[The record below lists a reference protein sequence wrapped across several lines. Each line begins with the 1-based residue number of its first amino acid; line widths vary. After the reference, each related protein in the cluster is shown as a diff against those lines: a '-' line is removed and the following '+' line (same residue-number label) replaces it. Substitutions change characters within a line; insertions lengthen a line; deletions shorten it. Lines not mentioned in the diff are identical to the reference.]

1 MTFTEKKYIR
11 GRLIFIGIVFTL
23 FFGGIGAK
31 AAYLQIFRNAWLS
44 DKAADQYS
52 RDLVK
57 SGRRGTIYD
66 ANHIEMAV
74 SIDTTS
80 IAVYP
85 RMIPDKGRTAVVL
98 AKALGLKSR
107 AVKRKLASKRS
118 FVWLK
123 RQVTPRE
130 SKAVSA
136 LKMAGI
142 DFIPAYG
149 RFYPN
154 RGLAASVLGFS
165 GTEGRGL
172 EGLEYR
178 YENYLK
184 GPTQKITVLKDALG
198 RGFDAE
204 KESHANDTGNNLV
217 LTIDR
222 NIQYIAENALQDA
235 ITRFSARSG
244 MAIVMAPGTGAIL
257 ALAQCPRFNPNAF
270 AGYDRELWRNRAI
283 TDPFEP
289 GSTMKIFSAA
299 AAIESGICTP
309 NTIFFCENGSYR
321 IGKHTVHDTHAH
333 DWLSLQQIVKYSS
346 NIGAVKVGQRIGPQS
361 LYTVLRKF
369 GFGQKTGIDCPGET
383 SGSLALWKRWSGI
396 DAGAIAFGQGMAVS
410 AVQLAAAVSAI
421 ANDGVLMKPYIV
433 QAVTDPNGRIVKNTI
448 PQKIRQ
454 AVSPET
460 ARTVVRILQTV
471 TTSGGTGVQAALDGY
486 TVCGKTGTAQ
496 KVDRNGAYARGKYVA
511 SFVGFVP
518 ARNPRLTILV
528 VIDEPEK
535 QHYGGIVTA
544 PVFRTIAEESLNYL
558 NIPFQKS
565 KTPLRVAKAEAVRG

>member
-23 FFGGIGAK
+23 LFGGIGAK

-85 RMIPDKGRTAVVL
+85 RMIPDKSLTAVAL
-98 AKALGLKSR
+98 AKALGLRSSD
-107 AVKRKLASKRS
+107 VKRKLASKS
-118 FVWLK
+118 AFVWLK
-123 RQVTPRE
+123 RQVTPKE

-136 LKMAGI
+136 LKIPGI

-154 RGLAASVLGFS
+154 RGLGASVLGFS

-172 EGLEYR
+172 EGLEYC

-204 KESHANDTGNNLV
+204 KESQGNDSGNNLV

-222 NIQYIAENALQDA
+222 NIQYIAENALQES

-244 MAIVMAPGTGAIL
+244 MAIVMAPQSGAIL

-270 AGYDRELWRNRAI
+270 ASYDKELWRNRAI

-346 NIGAVKVGQRIGPQS
+346 NIGAVKVGQSIGPQS
-361 LYTVLRKF
+361 LYTVLRNF

-383 SGSLALWKRWSGI
+383 SGSLASWKKWSGI

-410 AVQLAAAVSAI
+410 AIQLAAAVSAI
-421 ANDGVLMKPYIV
+421 ANDGILMKPYIV
-433 QAVTDPNGRIVKNTI
+433 QAVTDSNGRIVKNTT

-460 ARTVVRILQTV
+460 ARTMRRILQTV
-471 TTSGGTGVQAALDGY
+471 TTSGGTGVQAALEGY

-496 KVDRNGAYARGKYVA
+496 KVDSNGTYAKGKYVA

-518 ARNPRLTILV
+518 ARAPRLTILV

-544 PVFRTIAEESLNYL
+544 PAFKTIAEESLNYL

-565 KTPLRVAKAEAVRG
+565 KTPLRVAQTEAVRG

>member
-1 MTFTEKKYIR
+1 
-11 GRLIFIGIVFTL
+11 
-23 FFGGIGAK
+23 
-31 AAYLQIFRNAWLS
+31 
-44 DKAADQYS
+44 
-52 RDLVK
+52 
-57 SGRRGTIYD
+57 
-66 ANHIEMAV
+66 MAV

-80 IAVYP
+80 VAAYP
-85 RMIPDKGRTAVVL
+85 RIISDPDRTAGVL
-98 AKALGLKSR
+98 AKALDLNKR
-107 AVKRKLASKRS
+107 AVKRKLISKRS

-123 RQVTPRE
+123 RQVTPKE
-130 SKAVSA
+130 TKAVSA
-136 LKMAGI
+136 LEITGV

-178 YENYLK
+178 YENYLQ
-184 GPTQKITVLKDALG
+184 GPTRKVTVLKDALG
-198 RGFDAE
+198 RGFNEE
-204 KESHANDTGNNLV
+204 KEDHDSEGGNNLV

-222 NIQYIAENALQDA
+222 NIQYIAENALQEA
-235 ITRFSARSG
+235 VTRFSARSG
-244 MAIVMAPGTGAIL
+244 MVIVMAPKSGAIL
-257 ALAQCPRFNPNAF
+257 ALAQSPNFNPNAF
-270 AGYDRELWRNRAI
+270 GSYDKELWRNRAI

-309 NTIFFCENGSYR
+309 NTIFFCENGSFKV
-321 IGKHTVHDTHAH
+321 GKHTVHDTHPY

-346 NIGAVKVGQRIGPQS
+346 NIGAVKVGQSIGQEF
-361 LYTVLRKF
+361 LYTVLRNF

-383 SGSLALWKRWSGI
+383 SGSLASWKRWSSI

-421 ANDGVLMKPYIV
+421 ANDGMLMQPYVV
-433 QAVTDPNGRIVKNTI
+433 QAITDTNGRLIKNTT

-454 AVSPET
+454 VVSPET
-460 ARTVVRILQTV
+460 ARTVRKILRTV
-471 TTSGGTGVQAALDGY
+471 TTSGGTGVQAALEGY

-496 KVDRNGAYARGKYVA
+496 KVDRNGAYAKGKYVA

-518 ARNPRLTILV
+518 ARAPKLTILV
-528 VIDEPEK
+528 AIDEPEK

-558 NIPFQKS
+558 NIPSQKPE
-565 KTPLRVAKAEAVRG
+565 TPLRAAQTGEVMG

>member
-1 MTFTEKKYIR
+1 MTAVEKKHIR
-11 GRLIFIGIVFTL
+11 VRLILIGIVFTML
-23 FFGGIGAK
+23 FGAIGTK
-31 AAYLQIFRNAWLS
+31 AAYLQIFRTSWLS
-44 DKAADQYS
+44 RKAADQYTL
-52 RDLVK
+52 DLVRH
-57 SGRRGTIYD
+57 GRRGTIYD
-66 ANHIEMAV
+66 ANHIEMAI

-80 IAVYP
+80 IAAYP
-85 RMIPDKGRTAVVL
+85 RMIPNPVQTAAVL
-98 AKALGLKSR
+98 AKALNLNHG

-118 FVWLK
+118 FVWIK

-130 SKAVSA
+130 RKAVSA
-136 LKMAGI
+136 LKITGI

-184 GPTQKITVLKDALG
+184 GPTHKVTVLKDALG

-204 KESHANDTGNNLV
+204 KESRVSNGGDNLV

-222 NIQYIAENALQDA
+222 NIQYIAENALQEA
-235 ITRFSARSG
+235 VARFSARSG
-244 MAIVMAPGTGAIL
+244 MAIVMVPRSGAIL

-270 AGYDRELWRNRAI
+270 AGYDKGLWRNRAI

-299 AAIESGICTP
+299 AAIESRTCTS
-309 NTIFFCENGSYR
+309 NTIFFCENGSFR

-346 NIGAVKVGQRIGPQS
+346 NIGAVKVGRSIGPEV
-361 LYTVLRKF
+361 LYKTLRDF
-369 GFGQKTGIDCPGET
+369 GFGRKTGIDCPGET
-383 SGSLALWKRWSGI
+383 AGSLSSWKQWSGI
-396 DAGAIAFGQGMAVS
+396 DAGAIAFGQGLAVS
-410 AVQLAAAVSAI
+410 AVQLATAVSAI
-421 ANDGVLMKPYIV
+421 ANDGILMKPYIV
-433 QAVTDPNGRIVKNTI
+433 QAVTDQNGRLVKNI
-448 PQKIRQ
+448 SPREVRRV
-454 AVSPET
+454 VSPET
-460 ARTVVRILQTV
+460 ARTVRRILQTV

-496 KVDRNGAYARGKYVA
+496 KVDRTGAYSKRKYVA
-511 SFVGFVP
+511 SFVGFAP
-518 ARNPRLTILV
+518 ARAPELTILV
-528 VIDEPEK
+528 IVDEPEK
-535 QHYGGIVTA
+535 QHYGGIVAA
-544 PVFRTIAEESLNYL
+544 PVFKKIAEESLNYL
-558 NIPFQKS
+558 NIPFQKPE
-565 KTPLRVAKAEAVRG
+565 TPLRAAQTGEMRG

>member
-1 MTFTEKKYIR
+1 MTAVEKKHIR
-11 GRLIFIGIVFTL
+11 VRLILIGIVFTML
-23 FFGGIGAK
+23 FGAIGTK
-31 AAYLQIFRNAWLS
+31 AAYLQIFRTSWLS
-44 DKAADQYS
+44 SKAAGQYTL
-52 RDLVK
+52 DLVK
-57 SGRRGTIYD
+57 HGRRGTIYD
-66 ANHIEMAV
+66 ANHIEMAI

-80 IAVYP
+80 IAAYP
-85 RMIPDKGRTAVVL
+85 RMIPNPVQTAAVL
-98 AKALGLKSR
+98 AKALNLKQG

-118 FVWLK
+118 FVWIK

-136 LKMAGI
+136 LKITGI

-184 GPTQKITVLKDALG
+184 GPTRKVTVLKDALG

-204 KESHANDTGNNLV
+204 KESRGSDGGDNLV

-222 NIQYIAENALQDA
+222 NIQYIAENALQEA
-235 ITRFSARSG
+235 VTRFSARSG
-244 MAIVMAPGTGAIL
+244 MAIVMVPRSGAIL

-270 AGYDRELWRNRAI
+270 ASYDKGLWRNRTI

-289 GSTMKIFSAA
+289 GSTMKIFSAT
-299 AAIESGICTP
+299 AAIESRACTS
-309 NTIFFCENGSYR
+309 NTIFFCENGSFK
-321 IGKHTVHDTHAH
+321 IGKNTVHDTHAH

-346 NIGAVKVGQRIGPQS
+346 NIGAVKVGRSIGPEV
-361 LYTVLRKF
+361 LYKTLRDF
-369 GFGQKTGIDCPGET
+369 GFGRKTGIDCPGET
-383 SGSLALWKRWSGI
+383 AGSLSSWKQWSGI

-410 AVQLAAAVSAI
+410 AVQLATAVSAI
-421 ANDGVLMKPYIV
+421 ANDGILMKPYIV
-433 QAVTDPNGRIVKNTI
+433 QAVTDQNGRLVKNI
-448 PQKIRQ
+448 SPREVRRV
-454 AVSPET
+454 VSPET
-460 ARTVVRILQTV
+460 ARTVRRILQTV

-496 KVDRNGAYARGKYVA
+496 KVDRTGTYSKGKYVA
-511 SFVGFVP
+511 SFVGFAP
-518 ARNPRLTILV
+518 ARAPELTILV
-528 VIDEPEK
+528 IVNEPEK
-535 QHYGGIVTA
+535 QHYGGIVAA
-544 PVFRTIAEESLNYL
+544 PVFRKIAEESLNYL
-558 NIPFQKS
+558 NIPFQKP
-565 KTPLRVAKAEAVRG
+565 KTPLRAAQTGEMRG

>member
-1 MTFTEKKYIR
+1 MTAVEKKHIR
-11 GRLIFIGIVFTL
+11 VRLILIGIVFTML
-23 FFGGIGAK
+23 FGAIGTK
-31 AAYLQIFRNAWLS
+31 AAYLQIFRTSWLS
-44 DKAADQYS
+44 SKAAGQYTL
-52 RDLVK
+52 DLVK
-57 SGRRGTIYD
+57 HGRRGTIYD
-66 ANHIEMAV
+66 ANHIEMAI

-80 IAVYP
+80 IAAYP
-85 RMIPDKGRTAVVL
+85 RMIPNPVQTAAVL
-98 AKALGLKSR
+98 AKALNLNQG

-118 FVWLK
+118 FVWIK

-136 LKMAGI
+136 LKITGI

-184 GPTQKITVLKDALG
+184 GPTRKVTVLKDALG

-204 KESHANDTGNNLV
+204 KESRGSDGGDNLV

-222 NIQYIAENALQDA
+222 NIQYIAENALQEA
-235 ITRFSARSG
+235 VTRFSARSG
-244 MAIVMAPGTGAIL
+244 MAIVMVPRSGAIL

-270 AGYDRELWRNRAI
+270 ASYDKGLWRNRTI

-299 AAIESGICTP
+299 AAIESRACTS
-309 NTIFFCENGSYR
+309 NTIFFCENGSFK
-321 IGKHTVHDTHAH
+321 IGKNTVHDTHAH

-346 NIGAVKVGQRIGPQS
+346 NIGAVKVGRSIGPEV
-361 LYTVLRKF
+361 LYKTLRDF
-369 GFGQKTGIDCPGET
+369 GFGRKTGIDCPGET
-383 SGSLALWKRWSGI
+383 AGSLSSWKQWSGI

-410 AVQLAAAVSAI
+410 AVQLATAVSAI
-421 ANDGVLMKPYIV
+421 ANDGILMKPYIV
-433 QAVTDPNGRIVKNTI
+433 QAVTDQNGRLVKNI
-448 PQKIRQ
+448 SPREVRRV
-454 AVSPET
+454 VSPET
-460 ARTVVRILQTV
+460 ARTVRRILQTV

-496 KVDRNGAYARGKYVA
+496 KVDRTGTYSKGKYVA
-511 SFVGFVP
+511 SFVGFAP
-518 ARNPRLTILV
+518 ARAPELTILV
-528 VIDEPEK
+528 IVNEPEK
-535 QHYGGIVTA
+535 QHYGGIVAA
-544 PVFRTIAEESLNYL
+544 PVFRKIAEESLNYL
-558 NIPFQKS
+558 NIPFQKP
-565 KTPLRVAKAEAVRG
+565 KTPLRAAQTGEMRG

>member
-1 MTFTEKKYIR
+1 MTAVEKKHIR
-11 GRLIFIGIVFTL
+11 VRLILIGIVFTML
-23 FFGGIGAK
+23 FGAIGTK
-31 AAYLQIFRNAWLS
+31 AAYLQIFRTSWLS
-44 DKAADQYS
+44 SKAAGQYTL
-52 RDLVK
+52 DLVK
-57 SGRRGTIYD
+57 HGRRGTIYD
-66 ANHIEMAV
+66 ANHIEMAI

-80 IAVYP
+80 IAAYP
-85 RMIPDKGRTAVVL
+85 RMIPNPVQTAAVL
-98 AKALGLKSR
+98 AKALNLNQG

-118 FVWLK
+118 FVWIK

-136 LKMAGI
+136 LKITGI

-184 GPTQKITVLKDALG
+184 GPTRKVTVLKDALG

-204 KESHANDTGNNLV
+204 KESRGSDGGDNLV

-222 NIQYIAENALQDA
+222 NIQYIAENALQEA
-235 ITRFSARSG
+235 VTRFSARSG
-244 MAIVMAPGTGAIL
+244 MAIVMVPRSGAIL

-270 AGYDRELWRNRAI
+270 ASYDKGLWRNRTI

-289 GSTMKIFSAA
+289 GSTMKIFSAT
-299 AAIESGICTP
+299 AAIESRACTS
-309 NTIFFCENGSYR
+309 NSIFFCENGSFK
-321 IGKHTVHDTHAH
+321 IGKNTVHDTHAH

-346 NIGAVKVGQRIGPQS
+346 NIGAVKVGRSIGPEV
-361 LYTVLRKF
+361 LYKTLRDF
-369 GFGQKTGIDCPGET
+369 GFGRKTGIDCPGET
-383 SGSLALWKRWSGI
+383 AGNLASWKQWSDI

-410 AVQLAAAVSAI
+410 AVQLATAVSAI
-421 ANDGVLMKPYIV
+421 ANDGILMKPYIV
-433 QAVTDPNGRIVKNTI
+433 QAVTDQNGRLVKNI
-448 PQKIRQ
+448 SPREVRRV
-454 AVSPET
+454 VSPET
-460 ARTVVRILQTV
+460 ARTVRRILQTV

-496 KVDRNGAYARGKYVA
+496 KVDRTGTYSKGKYVA
-511 SFVGFVP
+511 SFVGFAP
-518 ARNPRLTILV
+518 ARAPELTILV
-528 VIDEPEK
+528 IVNEPEK
-535 QHYGGIVTA
+535 QHYGGIVAA
-544 PVFRTIAEESLNYL
+544 PVFKKIAEESLNYL
-558 NIPFQKS
+558 NIPFQKPE
-565 KTPLRVAKAEAVRG
+565 TPLRAAQTWEMWG

>member
-31 AAYLQIFRNAWLS
+31 AAYLQIFRNAWLA

-85 RMIPDKGRTAVVL
+85 RMIPDKGRTAVAL

-107 AVKRKLASKRS
+107 DVKRKLASKRS

-130 SKAVSA
+130 NKAVSA
-136 LKMAGI
+136 LKITGI

-321 IGKHTVHDTHAH
+321 IGKNTVHDTHSY

-346 NIGAVKVGQRIGPQS
+346 NIGAVKVGQSIGPQS

-383 SGSLALWKRWSGI
+383 SGSLAPWKRWSGI

-433 QAVTDPNGRIVKNTI
+433 QAVTDPNGRIVKNTT

-460 ARTVVRILQTV
+460 ARTVKRILQTV

-496 KVDRNGAYARGKYVA
+496 KVDRSGAYARGKYVA

-518 ARNPRLTILV
+518 ARDPRLTILV

-565 KTPLRVAKAEAVRG
+565 KPSLRVAQTEAVRG

>member
-1 MTFTEKKYIR
+1 MTFSEKKYIR
-11 GRLIFIGIVFTL
+11 LRLILIGIVFTML
-23 FFGGIGAK
+23 FGAIGTK
-31 AAYLQIFRNAWLS
+31 AAYLQIFRTSWLS
-44 DKAADQYS
+44 SKAADQYTW
-52 RDLVK
+52 DLVK
-57 SGRRGTIYD
+57 QGRRGTIYD

-80 IAVYP
+80 VAAYP
-85 RMIPDKGRTAVVL
+85 RMISDPDRTAGVL
-98 AKALGLKSR
+98 AKALDLNKR
-107 AVKRKLASKRS
+107 NVKRKLISKRS

-130 SKAVSA
+130 TNAVSA
-136 LKMAGI
+136 LEITGI

-178 YENYLK
+178 YENYLQ
-184 GPTQKITVLKDALG
+184 GPTRKVTVLKDALG
-198 RGFDAE
+198 RGFNEE
-204 KESHANDTGNNLV
+204 KEDHDSEGGNNLV

-222 NIQYIAENALQDA
+222 NIQYIAENALQEA
-235 ITRFSARSG
+235 VTRFSARSG
-244 MAIVMAPGTGAIL
+244 MAIVMAPKTGAIL
-257 ALAQCPRFNPNAF
+257 ALAQNPNFNPNAF
-270 AGYDRELWRNRAI
+270 GSYDKELWRNRAI

-309 NTIFFCENGSYR
+309 NTIFFCENGSFKV
-321 IGKHTVHDTHAH
+321 GKHTVHDTHPH

-346 NIGAVKVGQRIGPQS
+346 NIGAVKVGQSIDQEF
-361 LYTVLRKF
+361 LYTVLRNF

-383 SGSLALWKRWSGI
+383 SGSLASWKRWSSI
-396 DAGAIAFGQGMAVS
+396 DAGAIAFGQGMSVS

-421 ANDGVLMKPYIV
+421 ANDGILMKPYVV
-433 QAVTDPNGRIVKNTI
+433 QAITDTNGRLIKNTT

-454 AVSPET
+454 VVSSET
-460 ARTVVRILQTV
+460 ARTVRRILRTV
-471 TTSGGTGVQAALDGY
+471 TTSGGTGVQAALEGY

-496 KVDRNGAYARGKYVA
+496 KVDRSGGYAKGKYVA

-518 ARNPRLTILV
+518 ARAPKLTILV

-535 QHYGGIVTA
+535 QHYGGIVAA

-558 NIPFQKS
+558 NIPSRKPE
-565 KTPLRVAKAEAVRG
+565 TPLRAAQTGKVMG

>member
-1 MTFTEKKYIR
+1 MTFSEKKYIR
-11 GRLIFIGIVFTL
+11 LRLILIGIVFTML
-23 FFGGIGAK
+23 FGAIGTK
-31 AAYLQIFRNAWLS
+31 AAYLQIFRTSWLS
-44 DKAADQYS
+44 RKAADQYT

-57 SGRRGTIYD
+57 HGRRGTIYD
-66 ANHIEMAV
+66 ANHIEMAI

-80 IAVYP
+80 VAAYP
-85 RMIPDKGRTAVVL
+85 RIISDPDRTAGIL
-98 AKALGLKSR
+98 AKALDLNKR
-107 AVKRKLASKRS
+107 AVKRKLISKRS

-123 RQVTPRE
+123 RQVTPKE
-130 SKAVSA
+130 TKAVSA
-136 LKMAGI
+136 LEITGV

-178 YENYLK
+178 YENYLQ
-184 GPTQKITVLKDALG
+184 GPTRKVTVLKDALG
-198 RGFDAE
+198 RGFNEE
-204 KESHANDTGNNLV
+204 KEDHDSEGGNNLV

-222 NIQYIAENALQDA
+222 NIQYIAENALQEA
-235 ITRFSARSG
+235 VTRFSARSG
-244 MAIVMAPGTGAIL
+244 MVIVMAPKSGAIL
-257 ALAQCPRFNPNAF
+257 ALAQSPNFNPNAF
-270 AGYDRELWRNRAI
+270 GSYDKELWRNRAI

-309 NTIFFCENGSYR
+309 NTIFFCENGSFKV
-321 IGKHTVHDTHAH
+321 GKHTVHDTHPY

-346 NIGAVKVGQRIGPQS
+346 NIGAVKVGQSIGQEF
-361 LYTVLRKF
+361 LYTVLRNF

-383 SGSLALWKRWSGI
+383 SGSLASWKRWSSI

-421 ANDGVLMKPYIV
+421 ANDGILMKPYVV
-433 QAVTDPNGRIVKNTI
+433 QAITDTNGRLIKNTT

-454 AVSPET
+454 VVSPET
-460 ARTVVRILQTV
+460 ARTVRKILRTV
-471 TTSGGTGVQAALDGY
+471 TTSGGTGVQAALEGY

-496 KVDRNGAYARGKYVA
+496 KVDRNGAYAKGKYVA

-518 ARNPRLTILV
+518 ARVPKLTILV

-558 NIPFQKS
+558 NIPSQKPE
-565 KTPLRVAKAEAVRG
+565 TPLRAAQTGEVMG

>member
-1 MTFTEKKYIR
+1 MTFIEKKYIR
-11 GRLIFIGIVFTL
+11 IRLILIGILFTVL
-23 FFGGIGAK
+23 FGAIGTK
-31 AAYLQIFRNAWLS
+31 AAYLQIFRTSWLS
-44 DKAADQYS
+44 GKAADQYT
-52 RDLVK
+52 RDLVEH
-57 SGRRGTIYD
+57 GRRGTIYD

-80 IAVYP
+80 IAAYP
-85 RMIPDKGRTAVVL
+85 RMIPDPDRTSLTL
-98 AKALGLKSR
+98 AKALDLDR
-107 AVKRKLASKRS
+107 RTVKRKLVSKRS

-123 RQVTPRE
+123 RQVMPRE

-136 LKMAGI
+136 LKIAGI

-172 EGLEYR
+172 EGLEYF
-178 YENYLK
+178 YENHLK
-184 GPTQKITVLKDALG
+184 GPTRKVTVLKDALG

-204 KESHANDTGNNLV
+204 NKSSGSDGGNNLV

-222 NIQYIAENALQDA
+222 NIQYIAENALQEA
-235 ITRFSARSG
+235 VTRFSARSG
-244 MAIVMAPGTGAIL
+244 MAIVMAPKRGAVL

-270 AGYDRELWRNRAI
+270 ASYDKGLWRNRAI

-299 AAIESGICTP
+299 AAIESGICTS

-321 IGKHTVHDTHAH
+321 IGKHTVHDTHGH

-346 NIGAVKVGQRIGPQS
+346 NIGAVKVGQRIGPQF
-361 LYTVLRKF
+361 LYTVLRNF

-383 SGSLALWKRWSGI
+383 AGSLSSWKKWSGI

-410 AVQLAAAVSAI
+410 AMQLAAAVSAI
-421 ANDGVLMKPYIV
+421 ANDGILMKPYVV
-433 QAVTDPNGRIVKNTI
+433 QAVTDPNGRLVKNTV
-448 PQKIRQ
+448 PQKVRQ
-454 AVSPET
+454 VVSPET
-460 ARTVVRILQTV
+460 ARTVRRIMGTV
-471 TTSGGTGVQAALDGY
+471 TTTGGTGEQAALEGY

-496 KVDRNGAYARGKYVA
+496 KVDHNGTYAKGKYVA

-518 ARNPRLTILV
+518 ARAPKLTILV

-535 QHYGGIVTA
+535 QHYGGIVSA

-558 NIPFQKS
+558 NIPFQQS
-565 KTPLRVAKAEAVRG
+565 KTPLRAAKTDEVRG

>member
-1 MTFTEKKYIR
+1 MTFSEKKYIR
-11 GRLIFIGIVFTL
+11 LRLILIGIVFTML
-23 FFGGIGAK
+23 FGAIGTK
-31 AAYLQIFRNAWLS
+31 AAYLQIFRTSWLS
-44 DKAADQYS
+44 RKAADQYT

-57 SGRRGTIYD
+57 HGRRGTIYD
-66 ANHIEMAV
+66 ANHIEMAI

-80 IAVYP
+80 VAAYP
-85 RMIPDKGRTAVVL
+85 RIISDPDRTAGVL
-98 AKALGLKSR
+98 AKALDLNKR
-107 AVKRKLASKRS
+107 AVKRKLISKRS

-123 RQVTPRE
+123 RQVTPKE
-130 SKAVSA
+130 TKAVSA
-136 LKMAGI
+136 LEITGV

-178 YENYLK
+178 YENYLQ
-184 GPTQKITVLKDALG
+184 GPTRKVTVLKDALG
-198 RGFDAE
+198 RGFNEE
-204 KESHANDTGNNLV
+204 KEDHDSEGGNNLV

-222 NIQYIAENALQDA
+222 NIQYIAENALQEA
-235 ITRFSARSG
+235 VTRFSARSG
-244 MAIVMAPGTGAIL
+244 MVIVMAPKSGAIL
-257 ALAQCPRFNPNAF
+257 ALAQSPNFNPNAF
-270 AGYDRELWRNRAI
+270 GSYDKELWRNRAI

-309 NTIFFCENGSYR
+309 NTIFFCENGSFKV
-321 IGKHTVHDTHAH
+321 GKHTVHDTHPY

-346 NIGAVKVGQRIGPQS
+346 NIGAVKVGQSIGQEF
-361 LYTVLRKF
+361 LYTVLRNF

-383 SGSLALWKRWSGI
+383 SGSLASWKRWSSI

-421 ANDGVLMKPYIV
+421 ANDGILMKPYVV
-433 QAVTDPNGRIVKNTI
+433 QAITDTNGRLIKNTT

-454 AVSPET
+454 VVSPET
-460 ARTVVRILQTV
+460 ARTVRKILRTV
-471 TTSGGTGVQAALDGY
+471 TTSGGTGVQAALEGY

-496 KVDRNGAYARGKYVA
+496 KVDRNGAYAKGKYVA

-518 ARNPRLTILV
+518 ARAPKLTILV
-528 VIDEPEK
+528 AIDEPEK

-558 NIPFQKS
+558 NIPSQKPE
-565 KTPLRVAKAEAVRG
+565 TPLRAAQTGEVMG

>member
-11 GRLIFIGIVFTL
+11 MRLILIGVVFTML
-23 FFGGIGAK
+23 FGAIGTK
-31 AAYLQIFRNAWLS
+31 AAYLQIFRNSWLA
-44 DKAADQYS
+44 DKAADQYT

-57 SGRRGTIYD
+57 RGRRGTIYD
-66 ANHIEMAV
+66 ANHIEMAI

-80 IAVYP
+80 IAAYP
-85 RMIPDKGRTAVVL
+85 RMIPNPARTAAVL
-98 AKALGLKSR
+98 AKALDLNQG
-107 AVKRKLASKRS
+107 AVKQKLSSKCS

-123 RQVTPRE
+123 RQVTPKE

-136 LKMAGI
+136 LKIAGI
-142 DFIPAYG
+142 DFIPAHG

-154 RGLAASVLGFS
+154 RSLAASVLGFS

-184 GPTQKITVLKDALG
+184 GPTRKVTVLRDALG
-198 RGFDAE
+198 RGFDAA
-204 KESHANDTGNNLV
+204 KENHGSDGGNNLV

-222 NIQYIAENALQDA
+222 NIQYIAQNALQEA
-235 ITRFSARSG
+235 VTRFSARSG
-244 MAIVMAPGTGAIL
+244 MAIVMASRSGAVL
-257 ALAQCPRFNPNAF
+257 ALAQCPNFNPNAF
-270 AGYDRELWRNRAI
+270 GSYDKELWRNRAI

-309 NTIFFCENGSYR
+309 NTIFFCENGSFKVGR
-321 IGKHTVHDTHAH
+321 HTVHDTHSY

-346 NIGAVKVGQRIGPQS
+346 NIGAVKVGRSIGPEV
-361 LYTVLRKF
+361 LYKTLRNF
-369 GFGQKTGIDCPGET
+369 GFGCKTGIDCPGET
-383 SGSLALWKRWSGI
+383 SGSLASWKQWSSI
-396 DAGAIAFGQGMAVS
+396 DAGAIAFGQGMSVS
-410 AVQLAAAVSAI
+410 AVQLVAAVSAI
-421 ANDGVLMKPYIV
+421 ANDGILMKPYVV
-433 QAVTDPNGRIVKNTI
+433 QAVTDTNGRLIKNIT

-454 AVSPET
+454 VVSPET
-460 ARTVVRILQTV
+460 ARTVRRILQTV
-471 TTSGGTGVQAALDGY
+471 TTSGGTGIQAALEGY

-496 KVDRNGAYARGKYVA
+496 KVDRTGTYARGKYVA

-518 ARNPRLTILV
+518 ALEPELTILV
-528 VIDEPEK
+528 VVDEPKK

-558 NIPFQKS
+558 NIPFQKPE
-565 KTPLRVAKAEAVRG
+565 TLLRAAQTREVWG